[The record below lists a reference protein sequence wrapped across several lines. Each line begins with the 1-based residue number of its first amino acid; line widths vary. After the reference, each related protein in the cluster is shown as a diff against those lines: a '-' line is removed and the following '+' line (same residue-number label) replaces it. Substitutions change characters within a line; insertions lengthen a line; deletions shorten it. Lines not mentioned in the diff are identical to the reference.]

1 MQQRLAARA
10 ERAYLVVAGYAIDLR
25 AVGRPV

>member
-25 AVGRPV
+25 AAGRLV